1 MVDAILPTVT
11 GKSPKPNTTGISPTA
26 NVSVTFSEAMM
37 RSSLTRTTL
46 KVVRV
51 GTTRAVGASISYPAP
66 NRVVLNPTDSLVRG
80 ATYRITIVGGT
91 SGAKDLVGNAL
102 AANVSWR
109 FEVRA

>member
-1 MVDAILPTVT
+1 
-11 GKSPKPNTTGISPTA
+11 
-26 NVSVTFSEAMM
+26 MM

-102 AANVSWR
+102 APNVSWR